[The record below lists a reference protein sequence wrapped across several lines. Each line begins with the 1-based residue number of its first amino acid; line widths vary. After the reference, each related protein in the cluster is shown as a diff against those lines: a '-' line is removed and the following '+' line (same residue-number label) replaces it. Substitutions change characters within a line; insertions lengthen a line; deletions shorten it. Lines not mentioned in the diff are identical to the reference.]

1 MIVGRKYLSR
11 FSLALCAIYL
21 MPTELGLSGENLGLG
36 LFSRKRRHARH
47 ERREL
52 K

>member
-1 MIVGRKYLSR
+1 MIVGRKYVLR
-11 FSLALCAIYL
+11 FSRALCAIYL
-21 MPTELGLSGENLGLG
+21 VPTELGLSGENLGLG
-36 LFSRKRRHARH
+36 LISRKRRH